1 MAASQTYAIKK
12 TTTWGD
18 LRVVMGT
25 YTNAG
30 GSTGGAIVTGLNE
43 IFFFGTN
50 YMTSQATTVNLIA
63 ISGGT
68 VTMTTVDGEDGQW
81 IAIGV

>member
-1 MAASQTYAIKK
+1 MAADMTYTVKK
-12 TTTWGD
+12 TSVFGD

-25 YTNAG
+25 YTNAS

-43 IFFFGTN
+43 VLFFTN
-50 YMTSQATTVNLIA
+50 NYQTSQATTVNLIS

-68 VTMTTVDGEDGQW
+68 VTMTTVDNEDGQW
-81 IAIGV
+81 LAIGV